1 MDTKEYNNP
10 KEYVVKEIEKCE
22 ENISENKK
30 CTLTYFV
37 GAVVSWVL
45 FWITNRMDI
54 FPDWSAKFTEILS
67 MAGVFMGSYHLYK
80 EQKDQ
85 NRLEKLKL
93 RMNLNEIFKNGGSNE
108 DARNYL
114 LEEIKRY
121 KDAKRMDIM
130 LAALLIFLEIIPS
143 FCYAYG
149 VNEMIVPMLFV
160 PLETSILAVDIG
172 CDNHRIDDLETTL
185 DLDEIKRTR
194 NRGNNEK

>member
-22 ENISENKK
+22 ENISENQK
-30 CTLTYFV
+30 CILTYFV

-67 MAGVFMGSYHLYK
+67 MIGVIMGSYHLYK

-93 RMNLNEIFKNGGSNE
+93 RINLNEIFKNGGSYE

-114 LEEIKRY
+114 LEEIKTY

-143 FCYAYG
+143 FCYVYG

-160 PLETSILAVDIG
+160 PLETTILAVDIG